1 MTVQDLK
8 QIAKSKGIAYYGKM
22 NKAQLVQAVTD
33 PVKAAELSQEAKAKA
48 AANAA
53 ARKAKAQ
60 YTAPQAAIPKGVKG
74 AGDIFADLSKVP
86 TTQEGIPIS
95 SDRSSVEG
103 LVLRARRMNI
113 DGSEFY
119 EVSGKLTQ
127 GTWERTLK
135 TIKPTS
141 ATEALEFE
149 EASKTSAFFSSGG
162 LSIGVNTKCQAVHD
176 GEKTLQ
182 VYTHEGGNYYSWQG
196 FFRARVPVTA
206 DGGFDAREMKGLLK
220 TAGLDDLT
228 ATPTA
233 EAEKRLI
240 KSRLVWQN
248 APSRVPE
255 YETLTGDAL
264 DKKLD
269 EILKDLGIDQKR
281 VDGVELRKV
290 CDGYAV
296 YYDPEQAKA
305 LKAAGADYVWCGV
318 GRAENV
324 VSIVQSGGLR
334 STNRR
339 CLSGIRLTGASPS
352 SDMGTGG
359 ADNVFTR
366 IGTSAGRGKIRYDDS
381 FCGSGYRLIIDEAE
395 LGRTDWYA
403 YTGDNFGTTRPSTL
417 HSRQGSEEFVKGQNR
432 SFKSGNEIMFRQGIP
447 TESIQK
453 IRCSGDYER
462 DKLLKAFRDAGITS
476 VNGIPIEDFV
486 EVGDYL

>member
-1 MTVQDLK
+1 M
-8 QIAKSKGIAYYGKM
+8 
-22 NKAQLVQAVTD
+22 
-33 PVKAAELSQEAKAKA
+33 
-48 AANAA
+48 
-53 ARKAKAQ
+53 
-60 YTAPQAAIPKGVKG
+60 
-74 AGDIFADLSKVP
+74 
-86 TTQEGIPIS
+86 
-95 SDRSSVEG
+95 
-103 LVLRARRMNI
+103 
-113 DGSEFY
+113 
-119 EVSGKLTQ
+119 
-127 GTWERTLK
+127 
-135 TIKPTS
+135 
-141 ATEALEFE
+141 
-149 EASKTSAFFSSGG
+149 
-162 LSIGVNTKCQAVHD
+162 
-176 GEKTLQ
+176 
-182 VYTHEGGNYYSWQG
+182 
-196 FFRARVPVTA
+196 TA
-206 DGGFDAREMKGLLK
+206 DGGFDAREMTGLLK

>member
-1 MTVQDLK
+1 M
-8 QIAKSKGIAYYGKM
+8 
-22 NKAQLVQAVTD
+22 
-33 PVKAAELSQEAKAKA
+33 
-48 AANAA
+48 
-53 ARKAKAQ
+53 
-60 YTAPQAAIPKGVKG
+60 
-74 AGDIFADLSKVP
+74 
-86 TTQEGIPIS
+86 
-95 SDRSSVEG
+95 
-103 LVLRARRMNI
+103 
-113 DGSEFY
+113 
-119 EVSGKLTQ
+119 
-127 GTWERTLK
+127 
-135 TIKPTS
+135 
-141 ATEALEFE
+141 
-149 EASKTSAFFSSGG
+149 
-162 LSIGVNTKCQAVHD
+162 SIGVNTKCQAVHD

-296 YYDPEQAKA
+296 YYDPEQAEA

-318 GRAENV
+318 GRAESV

-366 IGTSAGRGKIRYDDS
+366 IGTNAGRGKIRYDDS